1 MAKLSEAV
9 GRKTAAKE
17 AAKVAVAEAVA
28 VPPVTQERLS
38 AYLRAGEFVKAE
50 RLILT
55 ETLQAG
61 AAVEDGAIAARV
73 AHETERDVNFRAL
86 AVELATN
93 LIKASLIKGHKDGEA
108 FVKDFVSKQ
117 PQKPYDRLKVWDKQK
132 AKE

>member
-1 MAKLSEAV
+1 MEKLSSAV
-9 GRKTAAKE
+9 PTPPVAAE
-17 AAKVAVAEAVA
+17 VTPQ
-28 VPPVTQERLS
+28 PPVTQERLRS
-38 AYLRAGEFVKAE
+38 YMQAGEFVKAE
-50 RLILT
+50 RLLLT

-61 AAVEDGAIAARV
+61 AAVEDGSVAAKV

-86 AVELATN
+86 AVELASN
-93 LIKASLIKGHKDGEA
+93 LVKAGLIKDHKDGEA